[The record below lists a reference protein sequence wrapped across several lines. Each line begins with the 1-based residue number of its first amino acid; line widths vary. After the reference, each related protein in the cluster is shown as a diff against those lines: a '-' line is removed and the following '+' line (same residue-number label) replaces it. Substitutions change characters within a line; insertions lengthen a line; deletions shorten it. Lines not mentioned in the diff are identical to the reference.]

1 MDASDYGTI
10 RQLFDEYL
18 RMYSSRDDRLTEYF
32 SEDFSGFTGGG
43 DFLVKVREQW
53 VAITRQDFAQIK
65 DPIRIELKDLAVQSL
80 ADTVAVAASTFTLH
94 LPIED
99 HVLSRKTARLVLVF
113 RKESAGWK
121 ISHSSISIPFG
132 VVREGEVY
140 PMEELFD
147 RNQLLQALVAERM
160 IQISAA
166 NDNLQKTNEELERE
180 IAEHKQAAD
189 ALQRSEERYRSV
201 VNASPDD
208 ITITD
213 REGRIL
219 MVSPVAWPMFGCER
233 EEEFLGRPITDF
245 IVPEDRDRARFQI
258 ALKLQGVITGSNEY
272 RGLRPDGSS
281 FDIEVK
287 SEFIRDA
294 EELPTGMVVIVRD
307 ITERKQAEADK
318 EKLEATN
325 RQLQKALQEIL
336 LEQSTHD
343 ALTGL
348 YNRRYLEETIG
359 RELISAERHGHPVS
373 VIMGDLDHF
382 KEINDRYGHP
392 GGDEVLRVFGDLMKR
407 HARGSDIYCRY
418 GGEEFLLV
426 LPEMAKDDAVERAKQ
441 LCSAMAAAPVPYGDS
456 AIAVTASFGVAAFPR
471 DGRNADDLIAAA
483 DSAMYAAKAGGRN
496 RVNVSSGP
504 ITR

>member
-43 DFLVKVREQW
+43 DLLVKQRQQW

-65 DPIRIELKDLAVQSL
+65 DPIRIELKDLAIQSL

-147 RNQLLQALVAERM
+147 RNQLLQALIAERT

-166 NDNLQKTNEELERE
+166 NDNLQKTNKELERE
-180 IAEHKQAAD
+180 IAQHKQAAD

-219 MVSPVAWPMFGCER
+219 MVSPVAWPMFGCRR
-233 EEEFLGRPITDF
+233 EEDFLGRPITDF
-245 IVPEDRDRARFQI
+245 IVPEDRDRARSQI

-294 EELPTGMVVIVRD
+294 EGLPTGMVVIVRD
-307 ITERKQAEADK
+307 ITERKQEEADK
-318 EKLEATN
+318 EELEATN
-325 RQLQKALQEIL
+325 RQLQQALQEIL
-336 LEQSTHD
+336 FEQSTHD

-348 YNRRYLEETIG
+348 YNRRYLEQTIR

-426 LPEMAKDDAVERAKQ
+426 LPKMTKDDAVERAKQ
-441 LCSAMAAAPVPYGDS
+441 LCSAMAAAPVPYGDL

-483 DSAMYAAKAGGRN
+483 DSAMYAAKAAGRN

-504 ITR
+504 ISR